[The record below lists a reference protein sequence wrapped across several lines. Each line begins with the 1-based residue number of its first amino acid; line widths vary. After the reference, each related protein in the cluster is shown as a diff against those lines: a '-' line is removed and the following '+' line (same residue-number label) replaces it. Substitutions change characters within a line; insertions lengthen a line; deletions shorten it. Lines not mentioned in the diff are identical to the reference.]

1 LVRRAGSPFSARS
14 AWLLAGFAAAGPA
27 HAQDAGMAASAGPW
41 VLALAL
47 AAACAVAGYQFGTRR
62 HQARQ
67 RALHD
72 RQQAL
77 GELLGEA
84 LWATDA
90 THRLIEWR
98 PCRDST
104 TIAPAPDAGS
114 PIGQCFRTG
123 AADDL
128 ATRLAQ
134 QQRLDDVSV
143 RDAAGRPWR
152 LRAVP
157 RFDIDGTFAGF
168 LGTAQALT
176 AEVDAAYARQA
187 LDTVLQLS
195 EDAILLARQGSDA
208 EPRIVATTAG
218 AQRLMG
224 IDGVVPNL
232 GWQSGLRRLAAPV
245 ADAAATLQPGEA
257 RTVGAWALR
266 LGNIDDDRC
275 RGQVMVIRHLPP
287 APEQSGETVSLA
299 DHESFTYSVSHD
311 LRAPIRVVDGFARIL
326 KEDYGRFLD
335 RIGND
340 HVDRILAAAARM
352 NSMIDALLALSKLQS
367 QPLVRKPVDL
377 SALANYIMEDLRRET
392 PDRRCEISIE
402 PGITVNGDPT
412 LLRVV
417 MDNLLGNAWKYSSQ
431 TPVARIE
438 FRRERVDN
446 RTVLLVADNGA
457 GFDMRFADRL
467 FGVFQRLHSPK
478 DYQGTGVG
486 LASVKR
492 ILARHGG
499 DIWAESEIGKGARFY
514 FTLE

>member
-1 LVRRAGSPFSARS
+1 
-14 AWLLAGFAAAGPA
+14 
-27 HAQDAGMAASAGPW
+27 MASAAMPWSSWPYW
-41 VLALAL
+41 VLTLAL
-47 AAACAVAGYQFGTRR
+47 AAACAVAGYQLGARR

-77 GELLGEA
+77 GELLDEA
-84 LWATDA
+84 LWSTDA
-90 THRLIEWR
+90 THRVTEWR
-98 PCRDST
+98 PSRDDAAKSGSV
-104 TIAPAPDAGS
+104 APAAGTS
-114 PIGQCFRTG
+114 IGQWFH
-123 AADDL
+123 AAGTDDL
-128 ATRLAQ
+128 TSRLAHW
-134 QQRLDDVSV
+134 QRLDELPV
-143 RDAAGRPWR
+143 RDPSGHPWR

-157 RFDIDGTFAGF
+157 RFEVDGTFAGF
-168 LGTAQALT
+168 MGTARPLT
-176 AEVDAAYARQA
+176 AEEDAAYARQA

-195 EDAILLARQGSDA
+195 DDAILLARQGPGSEA
-208 EPRIVATTAG
+208 RIVATTAG

-224 IDGVVPNL
+224 IEGSMPL
-232 GWQSGLRRLAAPV
+232 LAWQSGLRRLAAPV
-245 ADAAATLQPGEA
+245 ADAAATLQPGES

-266 LGNIDDDRC
+266 LGRIDDERC
-275 RGQVMVIRHLPP
+275 PGQVMVIRHLPP

-377 SALANYIMEDLRRET
+377 SALANYIMEDLRRES

-438 FRRERVDN
+438 FRRERVDE
-446 RTVLLVADNGA
+446 RTALLVADNGA

-499 DIWAESEIGKGARFY
+499 DIWAESEIGKGARFF